1 MRSSDI
7 IRDFEVVNLHFP
19 RSPMRHFISI
29 IVCSVL
35 SVSGHANAQPK
46 FSGVNY
52 SGEYACEGENQKVG
66 KYKVEVKL
74 RLNLVAS
81 TGNFGAYEYTATTE
95 NSVKFYGNAVAIGN
109 QLAASYYLDTVR
121 RKVEPTTGLATI
133 KRVSAGRWSFRNQY
147 FEPDDFGGNYGSET
161 CVMHKPEPVKQ
172 KKS

>member
-1 MRSSDI
+1 
-7 IRDFEVVNLHFP
+7 
-19 RSPMRHFISI
+19 MRHLIYIFVVSLLSI
-29 IVCSVL
+29 
-35 SVSGHANAQPK
+35 SGHAYGQPK

-52 SGEYACEGENQKVG
+52 SGEYSCEGENQKVG

-121 RKVEPTTGLATI
+121 RKGEPTTGLATI
-133 KRVSAGRWSFRNQY
+133 KRISAGRWSFRNQY
-147 FEPDDFGGNYGSET
+147 FEPDDFGGNYGIET
-161 CVMHKPEPVKQ
+161 CVMHKPEPVKP
-172 KKS
+172 KKASQP